1 MKTFSLNKVIAI
13 FALLFL
19 IGGGKTL
26 AETTAT
32 LQASSTDPSQGRP
45 EFAYTINNVN
55 VLNGGVID
63 YGYWN
68 VNLYSVVNSPA
79 NAAAFAFYAVAG
91 KPNTYYIYNYSA
103 KKWVT
108 YDLATSYNNDMKGFL
123 KLSDTKTEGCYFEI
137 TSCTNDTHS
146 GYQMRPYAS
155 DGTIDED
162 CYLNYNGGNGAN
174 VSLTVGLWKDPG
186 SQDKGACW
194 ILKKVDLEVNS
205 IQTSTNEAKPEHV
218 FTMRNANGDYVN
230 SNLYRTLA
238 ASDYAQFAF
247 YEVSGKASAY
257 YIYNYS
263 AKKWLKYTTSATYTK
278 GKDFVF
284 NGEKSERSEFYITD
298 AAKDGVSGV
307 QIQPYNAA
315 GNAANNYLN
324 FYGGGGDNV
333 AHTIGN
339 YTTDGNNDAGSLW
352 VFTEVEIAN
361 NNAVITNK
369 TMSEGSVVS
378 TLLENHT
385 GNGTKLLKETA
396 IDWTKQKVIAEID
409 LSTCGTGTEDLFSIG
424 ENIQTFEANNIHMYK
439 KSDGS
444 ITAYLVGNPIK
455 GGITGFESSTLLD
468 GNMLR
473 VELSSEKGFVVND
486 VVVFSKEAINQ
497 YSEQYYTNQFFS
509 LSNIQVGS
517 GEGTNQESRAKYN
530 YISVATK
537 DYQTATVTS
546 SNTLDEVTVNSF
558 NAQNDVDVQL
568 KRSLTPT
575 QWNTFCVPFTIS
587 EDVIAEKFG
596 AGTLVYTFG
605 SMNGNVM
612 NFAHSTTIEAGTPY
626 IVKPTKEV
634 VNPSFT
640 GVNIEATA
648 AKKVGADGYF
658 MQGIYSAKTDLTT
671 DGTNLFLGDGN
682 KFYKPAGATTAKMKG
697 LRAFFIVPQ
706 GTNLAALRANID
718 GATTAID
725 ELTAVVEQPT
735 DNRIYN
741 LQGQFVGTSF
751 EGLHGVYVQN
761 GKKVL
766 VK

>member
-1 MKTFSLNKVIAI
+1 MKTFSLNKIIAI

-55 VLNGGVID
+55 VLNGTTID

-79 NAAAFAFYAVAG
+79 NAASFAFYAVAG
-91 KPNTYYIYNYSA
+91 KSNTYYIYNYSA

-108 YDLATSYNNDMKGFL
+108 YDLATSYDNTKGFL

-162 CYLNYNGGNGAN
+162 RYLNFNGGNGAN
-174 VSLTVGLWKDPG
+174 ASITVGLWQDNG

-194 ILKKVDLEVNS
+194 ILKEADLSVKANITNTSLAAGSIVNS
-205 IQTSTNEAKPEHV
+205 LYTN
-218 FTMRNANGDYVN
+218 Y
-230 SNLYRTLA
+230 
-238 ASDYAQFAF
+238 Q
-247 YEVSGKASAY
+247 
-257 YIYNYS
+257 
-263 AKKWLKYTTSATYTK
+263 
-278 GKDFVF
+278 
-284 NGEKSERSEFYITD
+284 
-298 AAKDGVSGV
+298 
-307 QIQPYNAA
+307 
-315 GNAANNYLN
+315 
-324 FYGGGGDNV
+324 
-333 AHTIGN
+333 
-339 YTTDGNNDAGSLW
+339 
-352 VFTEVEIAN
+352 
-361 NNAVITNK
+361 
-369 TMSEGSVVS
+369 
-378 TLLENHT
+378 
-385 GNGTKLLKETA
+385 GNGTQFVKETA
-396 IDWTKQKVIAEID
+396 IDWTNQKVVAEID
-409 LSTCGTGTEDLFSIG
+409 VSTCGTGTEDLFSIG
-424 ENIQTFEANNIHMYK
+424 EDAITWFANNIHMYK
-439 KSDGS
+439 TTGG
-444 ITAYLVGNPIK
+444 ITAYLVGNPV
-455 GGITGFESSTLLD
+455 GGGATAFGPVSFD
-468 GNMLR
+468 GNILR

-486 VVVFSKEAINQ
+486 RVIFSKEVINQ
-497 YSEQYYTNQFFS
+497 YSEQYYSKQFFS
-509 LSNIQVGS
+509 LSTIKVGS
-517 GEGTNQESRAKYN
+517 GEGNNQESKAKYN
-530 YISVATK
+530 YISVVTN

-587 EDVIAEKFG
+587 ADVIAEKFG

-612 NFAHSTTIEAGTPY
+612 NFVASTTIEAGKPY
-626 IVKPTKEV
+626 IVKPANTV
-634 VNPSFT
+634 VNPTFT
-640 GVNIEATA
+640 GVNIEASA
-648 AKKVGADGYF
+648 PVKSGENGFF
-658 MQGIYSAKTDLTT
+658 MQGTYGAKTDLLD
-671 DGTNLFLGDGN
+671 DGTNLFLGEGN
-682 KFYKPAGATTAKMKG
+682 KFYKPAKGSTKMKG

-725 ELTAVVEQPT
+725 EFATVVEQPT

>member
-1 MKTFSLNKVIAI
+1 MKTFSLNKIIAI

-55 VLNGGVID
+55 VLNGTTID

-79 NAAAFAFYAVAG
+79 NAASFAFYAVAG
-91 KPNTYYIYNYSA
+91 KSNTYYIYNYSA

-108 YDLATSYNNDMKGFL
+108 YDLATSYNNMKGFL

-162 CYLNYNGGNGAN
+162 RYLNFNGGNGAN
-174 VSLTVGLWKDPG
+174 ASITVGLWQDNG

-194 ILKKVDLEVNS
+194 ILKEADLGV
-205 IQTSTNEAKPEHV
+205 K
-218 FTMRNANGDYVN
+218 AN
-230 SNLYRTLA
+230 
-238 ASDYAQFAF
+238 
-247 YEVSGKASAY
+247 
-257 YIYNYS
+257 
-263 AKKWLKYTTSATYTK
+263 
-278 GKDFVF
+278 
-284 NGEKSERSEFYITD
+284 
-298 AAKDGVSGV
+298 
-307 QIQPYNAA
+307 
-315 GNAANNYLN
+315 
-324 FYGGGGDNV
+324 
-333 AHTIGN
+333 
-339 YTTDGNNDAGSLW
+339 
-352 VFTEVEIAN
+352 
-361 NNAVITNK
+361 ITN
-369 TMSEGSVVS
+369 TSLAEGSVVS
-378 TLLENHT
+378 TVLENHT
-385 GNGTKLLKETA
+385 GDGTKFTRDIA
-396 IDWTKQKVIAEID
+396 VDWNNQKVVAEID
-409 LSTCGTGTEDLFSIG
+409 ISTCGTGTEDLFSIG
-424 ENIQTFEANNIHMYK
+424 NKITEFYENNIHMYK
-439 KSDGS
+439 TTGG
-444 ITAYLVGNPIK
+444 ITAYLVGNPV
-455 GGITGFESSTLLD
+455 GGGATAFGPVSFD
-468 GNMLR
+468 GNILR

-486 VVVFSKEAINQ
+486 RVIFSKDIINQ
-497 YSEQYYTNQFFS
+497 YSEQKYSKQFFS
-509 LSNIQVGS
+509 LSSIQVGS
-517 GEGTNQESRAKYN
+517 GEGTNQESKAKYN
-530 YISVATK
+530 FIRVVTN
-537 DYQTATVTS
+537 DYQAATVTS

-568 KRSLTPT
+568 KRSLTPA

-587 EDVIAEKFG
+587 ADVIAEKFG

-605 SMNGNVM
+605 SMTGNVM
-612 NFAHSTTIEAGTPY
+612 NFAPSTIIEAGKPY
-626 IVKPTKEV
+626 IVKPANTV
-634 VNPSFT
+634 VNPTFT
-640 GVNIEATA
+640 GVNIEASA
-648 AKKVGADGYF
+648 PVQLGENGFF
-658 MQGIYSAKTDLTT
+658 MQGTYGAKTDLLD
-671 DGTNLFLGDGN
+671 DGTNLFLGEGN
-682 KFYKPAGATTAKMKG
+682 KFYKPAKGSTKMKG
-697 LRAFFIVPQ
+697 MRAYFIVPQ

-725 ELTAVVEQPT
+725 ELTTVVEQPT

>member
-1 MKTFSLNKVIAI
+1 MKTFSLNKIIAI

-45 EFAYTINNVN
+45 DFAYTINNVN
-55 VLNGGVID
+55 VLDGGVID

-68 VNLYSVVNSPA
+68 VNLYSVRNTPA

-108 YDLATSYNNDMKGFL
+108 YDLATSYDNTKGFL

-137 TSCTNDTHS
+137 TSCTKDTHS

-155 DGTIDED
+155 DGTIDTD
-162 CYLNYNGGNGAN
+162 RYLNYNGGNGAN
-174 VSLTVGLWKDPG
+174 ASITVGLWQDPG
-186 SQDKGACW
+186 SSDAGSCW
-194 ILKKVDLEVNS
+194 ILKEADLGV
-205 IQTSTNEAKPEHV
+205 K
-218 FTMRNANGDYVN
+218 AN
-230 SNLYRTLA
+230 
-238 ASDYAQFAF
+238 
-247 YEVSGKASAY
+247 
-257 YIYNYS
+257 
-263 AKKWLKYTTSATYTK
+263 
-278 GKDFVF
+278 
-284 NGEKSERSEFYITD
+284 
-298 AAKDGVSGV
+298 
-307 QIQPYNAA
+307 
-315 GNAANNYLN
+315 
-324 FYGGGGDNV
+324 
-333 AHTIGN
+333 
-339 YTTDGNNDAGSLW
+339 
-352 VFTEVEIAN
+352 
-361 NNAVITNK
+361 ITN
-369 TMSEGSVVS
+369 TSLAEGSIVNALC
-378 TLLENHT
+378 TNYQ
-385 GNGTKLLKETA
+385 GNGTQFVKETA
-396 IDWTKQKVIAEID
+396 IDWTNQKVVAEID
-409 LSTCGTGTEDLFSIG
+409 ISTCGTGTEDVFSIG
-424 ENIQTFEANNIHMYK
+424 EDAITWFANNIHMYK
-439 KSDGS
+439 TTGG
-444 ITAYLVGNPIK
+444 ITAYLVGNPV
-455 GGITGFESSTLLD
+455 GGGATAFGPVLFD
-468 GNMLR
+468 GNILR
-473 VELSSEKGFVVND
+473 VEVSSEKGFVVND
-486 VVVFSKEAINQ
+486 RVIFSKEIINQ

-517 GEGTNQESRAKYN
+517 GEGTNQETKAKYN
-530 YISVATK
+530 YISVVTN
-537 DYQTATVTS
+537 DYKTATVTV
-546 SNTLDEVTVNSF
+546 SNTLDEVAVNTF

-568 KRSLTPT
+568 KRTLSPEY
-575 QWNTFCVPFTIS
+575 WNTFCVPFTIS

-596 AGTLVYTFG
+596 AGTQVCTFG

-612 NFAHSTTIEAGTPY
+612 NFAHSTNIEAGKPY

-658 MQGIYSAKTDLTT
+658 MQGIYSVKTDLTT

-682 KFYKPAGATTAKMKG
+682 KFYKPSGTTTARMKG

-706 GTNLAALRANID
+706 GTNFAALRANID

-725 ELTAVVEQPT
+725 ELTTVVEQPI

>member
-1 MKTFSLNKVIAI
+1 MKTFSLNKIIAI

-55 VLNGGVID
+55 AIDGVAD

-68 VNLYSVVNSPA
+68 VNLYSVINSPA

-108 YDLATSYNNDMKGFL
+108 YDLATSYDNTKGFL

-137 TSCTNDTHS
+137 TSCTKDTHS

-155 DGTIDED
+155 DGTIDTD
-162 CYLNYNGGNGAN
+162 RYLNYNGGNGAN
-174 VSLTVGLWKDPG
+174 ASITVGLWQDPG
-186 SQDKGACW
+186 SSDAGSCW
-194 ILKKVDLEVNS
+194 ILKEADLGVKAN
-205 IQTSTNEAKPEHV
+205 ITNTS
-218 FTMRNANGDYVN
+218 
-230 SNLYRTLA
+230 LA
-238 ASDYAQFAF
+238 AGSIVNALCT
-247 YEVSGKASAY
+247 
-257 YIYNYS
+257 NY
-263 AKKWLKYTTSATYTK
+263 
-278 GKDFVF
+278 
-284 NGEKSERSEFYITD
+284 
-298 AAKDGVSGV
+298 
-307 QIQPYNAA
+307 Q
-315 GNAANNYLN
+315 
-324 FYGGGGDNV
+324 
-333 AHTIGN
+333 
-339 YTTDGNNDAGSLW
+339 
-352 VFTEVEIAN
+352 
-361 NNAVITNK
+361 
-369 TMSEGSVVS
+369 
-378 TLLENHT
+378 
-385 GNGTKLLKETA
+385 GNGTQFIKETA
-396 IDWTKQKVIAEID
+396 IDWTKQKVVAEID
-409 LSTCGTGTEDLFSIG
+409 ISTCGTGTEDLFSIG
-424 ENIQTFEANNIHMYK
+424 EDAITWFANNIHMYK
-439 KSDGS
+439 TTGG
-444 ITAYLVGNPIK
+444 ITAYLVGNPV
-455 GGITGFESSTLLD
+455 GGGATAFGPVSFD
-468 GNMLR
+468 GNILR
-473 VELSSEKGFVVND
+473 VEVSSEKGFVVND
-486 VVVFSKEAINQ
+486 RVIFSKEVINQ
-497 YSEQYYTNQFFS
+497 YSEQKYNKQFFS
-509 LSNIQVGS
+509 LSTIKVGS
-517 GEGTNQESRAKYN
+517 GENNQNSKAKYN
-530 YISVATK
+530 FIRVVTN

-587 EDVIAEKFG
+587 ADVIAEKFG

-612 NFAHSTTIEAGTPY
+612 NFKASTTIEAGKPY
-626 IVKPTKEV
+626 IVKPANTV
-634 VNPSFT
+634 VNPTFT
-640 GVNIEATA
+640 GVNIVASDPVQLGEN
-648 AKKVGADGYF
+648 GFF
-658 MQGIYSAKTDLTT
+658 MQGTYGAKTDLLD
-671 DGTNLFLGDGN
+671 DGTNLFLGEGN
-682 KFYKPAGATTAKMKG
+682 KFYKPAAGSTKMKG
-697 LRAFFIVPQ
+697 MRAYFIVPQ

-725 ELTAVVEQPT
+725 ELTTVVEQPT

>member
-1 MKTFSLNKVIAI
+1 M
-13 FALLFL
+13 
-19 IGGGKTL
+19 
-26 AETTAT
+26 
-32 LQASSTDPSQGRP
+32 QASSTDPSLGKP

-55 VLNGGVID
+55 VLDGTTID

-79 NAAAFAFYAVAG
+79 NAASFAFYAVAG
-91 KPNTYYIYNYSA
+91 KSNTYYIYNYSA

-108 YDLATSYNNDMKGFL
+108 YDLATSYNNMKGFL

-194 ILKKVDLEVNS
+194 ILKKVDLGVNS

-218 FTMRNANGDYVN
+218 FTMRNANNSYVN
-230 SNLYRTLA
+230 SNLYCATST
-238 ASDYAQFAF
+238 SDYAQFAF
-247 YEVSGKASAY
+247 YEVSGKTSAY

-278 GKDFVF
+278 GQDFVS

-324 FYGGGGDNV
+324 FYKGGDQNTNN
-333 AHTIGN
+333 TIGN

-385 GNGTKLLKETA
+385 GDGTKLLKETA
-396 IDWTKQKVIAEID
+396 IDWTQQKVVAEID

-424 ENIQTFEANNIHMYK
+424 ENIQTFKAVNIHMYK
-439 KSDGS
+439 KSDGG
-444 ITAYLVGNPIK
+444 ITAYLVGNPLS
-455 GGITGFESSTLLD
+455 GGATAFGPVSFD
-468 GNMLR
+468 GNILR

-486 VVVFSKEAINQ
+486 RVIFSKEIINQ
-497 YSEQYYTNQFFS
+497 YSEQKYGKQFFS

-517 GEGTNQESRAKYN
+517 GEGTNQETKATYN
-530 YISVATK
+530 YISVVTN
-537 DYQTATVTS
+537 DYKPATVTV
-546 SNTLDEVTVNSF
+546 SNTLDEVAVNSF
-558 NAQNDVDVQL
+558 NAQNNVDVQL
-568 KRSLTPT
+568 KRTLSPEH
-575 QWNTFCVPFTIS
+575 WNSFCVPFAIS

-596 AGTLVYTFG
+596 AGTKVCTFG

-612 NFAHSTTIEAGTPY
+612 NFAASTTIEAGTPY
-626 IVKPTKEV
+626 IVKPTQEV

-697 LRAFFIVPQ
+697 MRAFFIVPQ

-725 ELTAVVEQPT
+725 EFATVVEQPT

>member
-1 MKTFSLNKVIAI
+1 MKTFSLNKIIAI
-13 FALLFL
+13 FALLFF

-32 LQASSTDPSQGRP
+32 LQASSTDPSLGRP

-55 VLNGGVID
+55 VLNGTTID
-63 YGYWN
+63 YGYWS

-79 NAAAFAFYAVAG
+79 NAASFAFYAVAG
-91 KPNTYYIYNYSA
+91 KSNTYYIYNYSA

-108 YDLATSYNNDMKGFL
+108 YDLATSYNNMKGFL

-155 DGTIDED
+155 DGTIDAD
-162 CYLNYNGGNGAN
+162 RYLNFNGGNGAN
-174 VSLTVGLWKDPG
+174 ASITVGLWQDNG

-194 ILKKVDLEVNS
+194 ILKEADLGV
-205 IQTSTNEAKPEHV
+205 K
-218 FTMRNANGDYVN
+218 AN
-230 SNLYRTLA
+230 
-238 ASDYAQFAF
+238 
-247 YEVSGKASAY
+247 
-257 YIYNYS
+257 
-263 AKKWLKYTTSATYTK
+263 
-278 GKDFVF
+278 
-284 NGEKSERSEFYITD
+284 
-298 AAKDGVSGV
+298 
-307 QIQPYNAA
+307 
-315 GNAANNYLN
+315 
-324 FYGGGGDNV
+324 
-333 AHTIGN
+333 
-339 YTTDGNNDAGSLW
+339 
-352 VFTEVEIAN
+352 
-361 NNAVITNK
+361 ITN
-369 TMSEGSVVS
+369 TSLAEGSVVS

-385 GNGTKLLKETA
+385 GDGTKFTRETA

-409 LSTCGTGTEDLFSIG
+409 VSTCGTGTEDLFSIG
-424 ENIQTFEANNIHMYK
+424 DDATSWNAVNIHMYRTGT
-439 KSDGS
+439 SGFS
-444 ITAYLVGNPIK
+444 AYLSGNANS
-455 GGITGFESSTLLD
+455 GDGTGVTSGIVPD
-468 GNMLR
+468 GNILR
-473 VELSSEKGFVVND
+473 VEVSSEKGFVVNGT
-486 VVVFSKEAINQ
+486 VLFSKEKINK
-497 YSEQYYTNQFFS
+497 YSTLFS
-509 LSNIQVGS
+509 LSTIKVGS
-517 GEGTNQESRAKYN
+517 GENNQNSRAKYN
-530 YISVATK
+530 YISVVTN
-537 DYQTATVTS
+537 DYKAATVTS
-546 SNTLDEVTVNSF
+546 SNTLDEVAVNSF
-558 NAQNDVDVQL
+558 NAQNNVDVQL
-568 KRSLTPT
+568 KRTLSPEH
-575 QWNTFCVPFTIS
+575 WNSFCVPFAIS
-587 EDVIAEKFG
+587 ADVIAEKFG

-612 NFAHSTTIEAGTPY
+612 NFAPSTTIEAGKPY

-634 VNPSFT
+634 VDPSFT

-671 DGTNLFLGDGN
+671 NGTNLFLGDGN
-682 KFYKPAGATTAKMKG
+682 KFYKPAGTTTARMKG

-725 ELTAVVEQPT
+725 EFATVVEQPT

>member
-1 MKTFSLNKVIAI
+1 M
-13 FALLFL
+13 
-19 IGGGKTL
+19 GGGKTL

-32 LQASSTDPSQGRP
+32 LQASSTNPSLGRP

-55 VLNGGVID
+55 VLNGTTID

-79 NAAAFAFYAVAG
+79 NAASFAFYAVAG
-91 KPNTYYIYNYSA
+91 KSNTYYIYNYSA

-108 YDLATSYNNDMKGFL
+108 YDLATSYDNTKGFL

-162 CYLNYNGGNGAN
+162 RYLNFNGGNGAN
-174 VSLTVGLWKDPG
+174 ASITVGLWKDNG

-194 ILKKVDLEVNS
+194 ILKKVDLGVKANITNTFLAEGS
-205 IQTSTNEAKPEHV
+205 IVSSIC
-218 FTMRNANGDYVN
+218 ANH
-230 SNLYRTLA
+230 
-238 ASDYAQFAF
+238 
-247 YEVSGKASAY
+247 
-257 YIYNYS
+257 
-263 AKKWLKYTTSATYTK
+263 K
-278 GKDFVF
+278 G
-284 NGEKSERSEFYITD
+284 
-298 AAKDGVSGV
+298 
-307 QIQPYNAA
+307 
-315 GNAANNYLN
+315 
-324 FYGGGGDNV
+324 
-333 AHTIGN
+333 
-339 YTTDGNNDAGSLW
+339 DGNKY
-352 VFTEVEIAN
+352 VQ
-361 NNAVITNK
+361 
-369 TMSEGSVVS
+369 
-378 TLLENHT
+378 
-385 GNGTKLLKETA
+385 ETA

-409 LSTCGTGTEDLFSIG
+409 ISTCGTGTEDLFSIG
-424 ENIQTFEANNIHMYK
+424 DDAISWNAVNIHMYRK
-439 KSDGS
+439 GTSGF
-444 ITAYLVGNPIK
+444 TAYLSK
-455 GGITGFESSTLLD
+455 GSAGVTSGIVPD
-468 GNMLR
+468 GNILI
-473 VELSSEKGFVVND
+473 VEVSSEKGFVVNGK
-486 VVVFSKEAINQ
+486 VLFSNAVINQ
-497 YSEQYYTNQFFS
+497 YSTIFS
-509 LSNIQVGS
+509 LSTIKLGS
-517 GEGTNQESRAKYN
+517 GEGTNQETKATYN
-530 YISVATK
+530 YIRVVTK
-537 DYQTATVTS
+537 DYQPVTETS
-546 SNTLDEVTVNSF
+546 SNVLNEASINTFV
-558 NAQNDVDVQL
+558 AQSTVDVQL
-568 KRSLTPT
+568 KRSLSPEH
-575 QWNTFCVPFTIS
+575 WNSFCVPFTIS
-587 EDVIAEKFG
+587 ADVIAEKFG
-596 AGTLVYTFG
+596 AGTMVYTFG

-612 NFAHSTTIEAGTPY
+612 NFKASTTIEAGKPY
-626 IVKPTKEV
+626 IVKPTQEV

-682 KFYKPAGATTAKMKG
+682 KFYKPAGATTARMKG

-718 GATTAID
+718 GATTSID
-725 ELTAVVEQPT
+725 ELTTVVEQPT

>member
-1 MKTFSLNKVIAI
+1 MKTFSLNKIFAI

-32 LQASSTDPSQGRP
+32 LQASSTDPSLGKP

-55 VLNGGVID
+55 VIDGTID

-79 NAAAFAFYAVAG
+79 NAASFAFYAVAG

-108 YDLATSYNNDMKGFL
+108 YDLATSYNNNMKGFL

-174 VSLTVGLWKDPG
+174 ASLTVGLWKDPG

-194 ILKKVDLEVNS
+194 ILKKVDLGVNS

-218 FTMRNANGDYVN
+218 FTMRNANNSYVN
-230 SNLYRTLA
+230 SNLYCATST
-238 ASDYAQFAF
+238 SDYAQFAF
-247 YEVSGKASAY
+247 YEVSGKTSAY

-278 GKDFVF
+278 GQDFVS

-324 FYGGGGDNV
+324 FYKGGDQNTNN
-333 AHTIGN
+333 TIGN

-385 GNGTKLLKETA
+385 GDGTKLLKETA
-396 IDWTKQKVIAEID
+396 IDWTQQKVVAEID

-424 ENIQTFEANNIHMYK
+424 KDIQTFKENNIHVYK
-439 KSDGS
+439 TSGG
-444 ITAYLVGNPIK
+444 ITAYLVGNPVS
-455 GGITGFESSTLLD
+455 GGATAFGPVSFD
-468 GNMLR
+468 GNILR

-486 VVVFSKEAINQ
+486 RAIFSKEIINQ
-497 YSEQYYTNQFFS
+497 YSEQKYGKQFFS

-517 GEGTNQESRAKYN
+517 GEGTNQETKATYN
-530 YISVATK
+530 YISVVTN
-537 DYQTATVTS
+537 DYKAATVTS
-546 SNTLDEVTVNSF
+546 SNTLDEVAVNSF
-558 NAQNDVDVQL
+558 NAQNNVDVQL
-568 KRSLTPT
+568 KRTLSPEH
-575 QWNTFCVPFTIS
+575 WNSFCVPFAIS
-587 EDVIAEKFG
+587 ADVIAEKFG

-612 NFAHSTTIEAGTPY
+612 NFAPSTTIEAGKPY

-634 VNPSFT
+634 VDPSFT

-682 KFYKPAGATTAKMKG
+682 KFYKPAGTTTARMKG

-725 ELTAVVEQPT
+725 EFATIVEQPT

>member
-1 MKTFSLNKVIAI
+1 MKTFSLNKIIAI

-26 AETTAT
+26 ARDGQQKTLPITNYSPNKSMFYADFSIDWTTQKLQVIVDVTNCDSQSDVSGDSNSRPDNIFDLCPQTTSNVEWTSPTPLVHVYCDGTTVSLHGLGFASDDPNQKLTLSSSYDKTNITIEIDNENGLTIDGNSTSLTAT
-32 LQASSTDPSQGRP
+32 FLTTLFNNSNLTIASQ
-45 EFAYTINNVN
+45 E
-55 VLNGGVID
+55 
-63 YGYWN
+63 
-68 VNLYSVVNSPA
+68 
-79 NAAAFAFYAVAG
+79 
-91 KPNTYYIYNYSA
+91 
-103 KKWVT
+103 
-108 YDLATSYNNDMKGFL
+108 
-123 KLSDTKTEGCYFEI
+123 
-137 TSCTNDTHS
+137 
-146 GYQMRPYAS
+146 
-155 DGTIDED
+155 
-162 CYLNYNGGNGAN
+162 GNGRMAGTYKSVKV
-174 VSLTVGLWKDPG
+174 VSKTAPSG
-186 SQDKGACW
+186 
-194 ILKKVDLEVNS
+194 I
-205 IQTSTNEAKPEHV
+205 ITSTNETTPEHV
-218 FTMRNANGDYVN
+218 FTMRNANNNYVN
-230 SNLYRTLA
+230 SNLYCATGT
-238 ASDYAQFAF
+238 SDYAQFAF
-247 YEVSGKASAY
+247 YEVSGKTNAY

-263 AKKWLKYTTSATYTK
+263 AKKWLKYTTSATYTV
-278 GKDFVF
+278 GKDFVS
-284 NGEKSERSEFYITD
+284 NGEKSERSEFYITST
-298 AAKDGVSGV
+298 ARGSVKGV

-324 FYGGGGDNV
+324 FYAGGDQNTD
-333 AHTIGN
+333 HTIGN
-339 YTTDGNNDAGSLW
+339 WTDNGSSDAGSLW

-385 GNGTKLLKETA
+385 GDGTKLLKETA
-396 IDWTKQKVIAEID
+396 IDWTKQKVVAEID

-424 ENIQTFEANNIHMYK
+424 ENIQTFEANNIHVYK
-439 KSDGS
+439 TSDG

-455 GGITGFESSTLLD
+455 GTTGFESSTLLD

-473 VELSSEKGFVVND
+473 VELSSEKGFVMND
-486 VVVFSKEAINQ
+486 VVIFSKETINQ

-517 GEGTNQESRAKYN
+517 GEGTNQESKAKYN
-530 YISVATK
+530 YISVVTN
-537 DYQTATVTS
+537 DYKTATVAV
-546 SNTLDEVTVNSF
+546 SNTLDEVAVNSF
-558 NAQNDVDVQL
+558 NAQNNVDVQL
-568 KRSLTPT
+568 KRSLSPEH
-575 QWNTFCVPFTIS
+575 WNSFCVPFAIS

-596 AGTLVYTFG
+596 AGTQICTFG

-612 NFAHSTTIEAGTPY
+612 NFAYSTSIEAGKPY
-626 IVKPTKEV
+626 IVKPTNTV
-634 VNPSFT
+634 VNPTFT
-640 GVNIEATA
+640 GVNIEASA
-648 AKKVGADGYF
+648 PVKSGENGFF
-658 MQGIYSAKTDLTT
+658 MQGTYGAKTDLLD
-671 DGTNLFLGDGN
+671 DGTNLFLGEGN
-682 KFYKPAGATTAKMKG
+682 KFYKPAKGSTKMKG

-725 ELTAVVEQPT
+725 EFATVVEQPT